1 MRVLYIDC
9 SMGAAGDMLSASL
22 LQLIPDPEKILDLI
36 NHLDLPHLS
45 VSLEPAEKCGISGVQ
60 YRVCIDGEEELEH
73 HHHHGHHLDEV
84 KSIIDRSGA
93 PEKVCEDAKAVY
105 DLLAQAEA
113 KAHGCEMEHIH
124 FHEVGT
130 IDAIVD
136 ILTVCLLIHELAPD
150 MICASPV
157 HVGQGTVKCAHGVL
171 PVPAPATANL
181 LCGVPIYSDGIHGE
195 LCTPTGA
202 ALLKYFVD
210 EFGSMPDMIPDRIG
224 YGMGKKDF
232 PRANCLRT
240 MTGSMENHVVEL
252 CCNVDDMSGEAVGFA
267 LEKLMQEG
275 ALDAWWEPIC
285 MKKSRPGMRLS
296 VMCRPEDREKILELL
311 FKHTSSIGV
320 RETLCRRYVLKR
332 DTRLEETPWGPVR
345 IKESYGYGVKKS
357 KPEFEDLSQIAADSG
372 MTLKEISEACLKGMD

>member
-22 LQLIPDPEKILDLI
+22 LQLIPDPKKILDLI

-130 IDAIVD
+130 WDAVAD
-136 ILTVCLLIHELAPD
+136 VTGVCLL
-150 MICASPV
+150 M
-157 HVGQGTVKCAHGVL
+157 
-171 PVPAPATANL
+171 
-181 LCGVPIYSDGIHGE
+181 
-195 LCTPTGA
+195 
-202 ALLKYFVD
+202 
-210 EFGSMPDMIPDRIG
+210 
-224 YGMGKKDF
+224 
-232 PRANCLRT
+232 
-240 MTGSMENHVVEL
+240 
-252 CCNVDDMSGEAVGFA
+252 
-267 LEKLMQEG
+267 
-275 ALDAWWEPIC
+275 
-285 MKKSRPGMRLS
+285 
-296 VMCRPEDREKILELL
+296 ELL
-311 FKHTSSIGV
+311 
-320 RETLCRRYVLKR
+320 
-332 DTRLEETPWGPVR
+332 
-345 IKESYGYGVKKS
+345 
-357 KPEFEDLSQIAADSG
+357 ADG
-372 MTLKEISEACLKGMD
+372 L